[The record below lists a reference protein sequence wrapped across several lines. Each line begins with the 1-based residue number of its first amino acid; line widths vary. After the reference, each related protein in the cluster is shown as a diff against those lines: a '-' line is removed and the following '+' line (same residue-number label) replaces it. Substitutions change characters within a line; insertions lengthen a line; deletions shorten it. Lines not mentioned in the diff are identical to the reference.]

1 MKKIAIVALAAAA
14 TFITSCDIERMP
26 YDKYT
31 EDKIMEDKDAA
42 VDVLLNGC
50 YAKLKTASEHLHY
63 CGEFPG
69 DNVCKDKPTTNPFG
83 TYFTYQHTVNNGGL
97 STVWNSAYNIISQ
110 TSSLMKMINE
120 NGGNMPGAIGIPED
134 QLRKAASM
142 AVCKINIDSDL
153 RLP

>member
-31 EDKIMEDKDAA
+31 EDKIMED
-42 VDVLLNGC
+42 DVLLNGC

-120 NGGNMPGAIGIPED
+120 NE
-134 QLRKAASM
+134 
-142 AVCKINIDSDL
+142 
-153 RLP
+153 

>member
-14 TFITSCDIERMP
+14 TFITSCDIERLP

-50 YAKLKTASEHLHY
+50 YAKLKKASEHLHY

-69 DNVCKDKPTTNPFG
+69 DNVCKDKPTTIRSVLILP
-83 TYFTYQHTVNNGGL
+83 
-97 STVWNSAYNIISQ
+97 IS
-110 TSSLMKMINE
+110 I
-120 NGGNMPGAIGIPED
+120 
-134 QLRKAASM
+134 R
-142 AVCKINIDSDL
+142 
-153 RLP
+153 

>member
-50 YAKLKTASEHLHY
+50 YAKLKTIIFAFIPQVYLRVITGKIQIR
-63 CGEFPG
+63 C
-69 DNVCKDKPTTNPFG
+69 
-83 TYFTYQHTVNNGGL
+83 QLNN
-97 STVWNSAYNIISQ
+97 
-110 TSSLMKMINE
+110 
-120 NGGNMPGAIGIPED
+120 
-134 QLRKAASM
+134 
-142 AVCKINIDSDL
+142 
-153 RLP
+153 

>member
-50 YAKLKTASEHLHY
+50 YAKLKTASEHS
-63 CGEFPG
+63 PG
-69 DNVCKDKPTTNPFG
+69 ITFARISRPQIHSVLTLLISIPLIMVGFLRFG
-83 TYFTYQHTVNNGGL
+83 TVL
-97 STVWNSAYNIISQ
+97 IISSRRQ
-110 TSSLMKMINE
+110 VL
-120 NGGNMPGAIGIPED
+120 
-134 QLRKAASM
+134 
-142 AVCKINIDSDL
+142 
-153 RLP
+153 

>member
-1 MKKIAIVALAAAA
+1 M
-14 TFITSCDIERMP
+14 S
-26 YDKYT
+26 Y
-31 EDKIMEDKDAA
+31 
-42 VDVLLNGC
+42 LNGC

-120 NGGNMPGAIGIPED
+120 NESPELN
-134 QLRKAASM
+134 QKLGEAYYMRGMMYFLSVSCVWPSLLSRTGEESGCTYCEWYA
-142 AVCKINIDSDL
+142 
-153 RLP
+153 

>member
-14 TFITSCDIERMP
+14 TFITSCDIERLP

-50 YAKLKTASEHLHY
+50 YAKLKKASEHLHY

-69 DNVCKDKPTTNPFG
+69 ITFVRINRQPIRSVPILP
-83 TYFTYQHTVNNGGL
+83 
-97 STVWNSAYNIISQ
+97 IS
-110 TSSLMKMINE
+110 I
-120 NGGNMPGAIGIPED
+120 
-134 QLRKAASM
+134 R
-142 AVCKINIDSDL
+142 
-153 RLP
+153 

>member
-69 DNVCKDKPTTNPFG
+69 DNVCKDKPTTIHSVLTLLISIPLIMVGFLRFG
-83 TYFTYQHTVNNGGL
+83 TVL
-97 STVWNSAYNIISQ
+97 IISSRRQ
-110 TSSLMKMINE
+110 VL
-120 NGGNMPGAIGIPED
+120 
-134 QLRKAASM
+134 
-142 AVCKINIDSDL
+142 
-153 RLP
+153 

>member
-69 DNVCKDKPTTNPFG
+69 DNVCKDKPTTNPSVLTLLISIPLIMVGFLRFG
-83 TYFTYQHTVNNGGL
+83 TVL
-97 STVWNSAYNIISQ
+97 IISSRRQ
-110 TSSLMKMINE
+110 VL
-120 NGGNMPGAIGIPED
+120 
-134 QLRKAASM
+134 
-142 AVCKINIDSDL
+142 
-153 RLP
+153 

>member
-50 YAKLKTASEHLHY
+50 YAKL
-63 CGEFPG
+63 
-69 DNVCKDKPTTNPFG
+69 
-83 TYFTYQHTVNNGGL
+83 
-97 STVWNSAYNIISQ
+97 
-110 TSSLMKMINE
+110 
-120 NGGNMPGAIGIPED
+120 
-134 QLRKAASM
+134 R
-142 AVCKINIDSDL
+142 
-153 RLP
+153 

>member
-83 TYFTYQHTVNNGGL
+83 TSLLISIPLIMVGFLRFGTVL
-97 STVWNSAYNIISQ
+97 IISSRRQ
-110 TSSLMKMINE
+110 VL
-120 NGGNMPGAIGIPED
+120 
-134 QLRKAASM
+134 
-142 AVCKINIDSDL
+142 
-153 RLP
+153 

>member
-69 DNVCKDKPTTNPFG
+69 DNVCISRPQIHSVLTLLISIPLIMVGFLRFG
-83 TYFTYQHTVNNGGL
+83 TVL
-97 STVWNSAYNIISQ
+97 IISSRRQ
-110 TSSLMKMINE
+110 VL
-120 NGGNMPGAIGIPED
+120 
-134 QLRKAASM
+134 
-142 AVCKINIDSDL
+142 
-153 RLP
+153 

>member
-69 DNVCKDKPTTNPFG
+69 DNVCKVSRPQIHSVLTLLISIPLIMVGFLRFG
-83 TYFTYQHTVNNGGL
+83 TVL
-97 STVWNSAYNIISQ
+97 IISSRRQ
-110 TSSLMKMINE
+110 VL
-120 NGGNMPGAIGIPED
+120 
-134 QLRKAASM
+134 
-142 AVCKINIDSDL
+142 
-153 RLP
+153 